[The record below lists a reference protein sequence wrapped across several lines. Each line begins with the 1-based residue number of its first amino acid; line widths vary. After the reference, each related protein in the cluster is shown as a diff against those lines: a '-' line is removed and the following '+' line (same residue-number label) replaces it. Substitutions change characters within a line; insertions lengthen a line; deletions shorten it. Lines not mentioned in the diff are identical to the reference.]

1 MFIDYVRINKRLSED
16 REWVLAFS
24 FLNFSN
30 DVDLIRECDFVDI
43 YWKEDDTLFITKS
56 KTNKED
62 KTNAPKEYTV
72 KVNRTD
78 DGSYVSVPYEFFK
91 SARKR
96 QDNAYAQV
104 FINSLAIEI
113 KEKVPQSFEMCYYS
127 PFVSMHFPVAELRE
141 IVNENKVEV
150 ITRKAKGVSV
160 KPVEIKQVFSAPVEI
175 KKSKQSYADILD
187 YYETGQ
193 DVWKVVNGACKLS
206 YDEAGY
212 ALFNF

>member
-24 FLNFSN
+24 FLHFSN

-62 KTNAPKEYTV
+62 RTNAPKEYTT
-72 KVNRTD
+72 KVNKTEE
-78 DGSYVSVPYEFFK
+78 GAYVSIPYEFFK
-91 SARKR
+91 NARKD
-96 QDNAYAQV
+96 QKNAYAEV
-104 FINSLAIEI
+104 FVNNLAIEV
-113 KEKVPQSFEMCYYS
+113 KEKMPQGTEASFYS
-127 PFVSMHFPVAELRE
+127 PFVSMHFPVYKTR
-141 IVNENKVEV
+141 KVVEESKEEV
-150 ITRKAKGVSV
+150 TPRKAKQVS
-160 KPVEIKQVFSAPVEI
+160 IKPVEI

-193 DVWKVVNGACKLS
+193 DVWKVVNGACKVS

-212 ALFNF
+212 ALFDF